1 MIVSAIKLQMT
12 VFLKRSQG
20 VAVYYIIT
28 RGTDRTLLMTYEV
41 ISLALP
47 FDVWFGS
54 ILFKLF
60 RRNLKITQ
68 RRKLIILYY
77 KCQSFV
83 CIMTYNYLHYIILFI

>member
-41 ISLALP
+41 ISLAFP
-47 FDVWFGS
+47 FDVWFCS
-54 ILFKLF
+54 ILF
-60 RRNLKITQ
+60 RRNFKITA
-68 RRKLIILYY
+68 KKTHYLIL
-77 KCQSFV
+77 
-83 CIMTYNYLHYIILFI
+83 

>member
-41 ISLALP
+41 ISPLMFGFVLSYSNC
-47 FDVWFGS
+47 FDE
-54 ILFKLF
+54 
-60 RRNLKITQ
+60 T
-68 RRKLIILYY
+68 
-77 KCQSFV
+77 
-83 CIMTYNYLHYIILFI
+83 

>member
-41 ISLALP
+41 ISLAFP
-47 FDVWFGS
+47 FDVWFCS

-60 RRNLKITQ
+60 RRNLKKNTA
-68 RRKLIILYY
+68 KKTHYLIL
-77 KCQSFV
+77 
-83 CIMTYNYLHYIILFI
+83 

>member
-41 ISLALP
+41 ISLAFP
-47 FDVWFGS
+47 FDVWVLFYPFLTVS
-54 ILFKLF
+54 TKLKNNTAKKTHYLIL
-60 RRNLKITQ
+60 
-68 RRKLIILYY
+68 
-77 KCQSFV
+77 
-83 CIMTYNYLHYIILFI
+83 